1 MSFQPRNM
9 IATAALCIGTAFG
22 TVASAQSEVTTLRIG
37 HGSAVE
43 EQLWLLEAMPELGKG
58 LGTDY
63 KIEMSRFSGTDKR
76 FQAFEAGA
84 IDIGTGSA
92 NSVLFAASQG
102 IEMKIIASL
111 SRESERG
118 FFTEYMVREDS
129 GIESIEDLKG
139 KTLGINGFRSSAH
152 LWVLEALRQA
162 GLDPD
167 SDVTFT
173 PIRFPAQGE
182 ALKAGTIDL
191 GAFPQPFARIAKAG
205 GNVKTLFTSK
215 DAVPFEEELMLL
227 VAKPDF
233 LEENE
238 AAVKSFLADLVTAT
252 QFYLEKPDEARTALV
267 ESGMTRIPLEFYL
280 GMNDYYRDPDARVDV
295 EALNKMQDMQLEIG
309 WQENRVDLK
318 DLVDMSYLPE

>member
-1 MSFQPRNM
+1 MSIQTRN
-9 IATAALCIGTAFG
+9 ILAVAALGLATAFG
-22 TVASAQSEVTTLRIG
+22 TGASAQSDATTLRIG

-43 EQLWLLEAMPELGKG
+43 EQLWLLEAMPELAEGI
-58 LGTDY
+58 GTDY
-63 KIEMSRFSGTDKR
+63 EIEMSRFSGTDKR

-102 IEMKIIASL
+102 IEMRIIASL

-118 FFTEYMVREDS
+118 FYTEYMVLEDS
-129 GIESIEDLKG
+129 GIDSIEDLKG

-167 SDVTFT
+167 ADVTFT

-191 GAFPQPFARIAKAG
+191 GAFPQPFARIAKAD

-238 AAVKSFLADLVTAT
+238 AAVRSFLADLVTAT
-252 QFYLEKPDEARTALV
+252 QFYLESPDEARTALV

-280 GMNDYYRDPDARVDV
+280 GMNDYYRDPNARVDV
-295 EALNKMQDMQLEIG
+295 EALDKMQEMQLDIG
-309 WQENRVDLK
+309 WQENRVDLNA
-318 DLVDMSYLPE
+318 LVDMSYLPE